1 MSINFIDLQKQQ
13 ARIRPQLDEA
23 IKQVLDGGQYIMGD
37 HCQQLEQQLAQYVGV
52 KHCLGCANGTDAI
65 RLAMVALDV
74 RAGDVVLTT
83 NFTFFATSEVIAELG
98 AIPIFVDVDETYNI
112 CPIDLQD
119 KLNQALAKG
128 YPVKG
133 IVSVDLFGLPA
144 NHVAINAIA
153 QKHGL
158 WHIEDSA
165 QGFGGKIDNQVNGS
179 FATIATTS
187 FFPAKPLGCYGDGG
201 AVFTDSDDLAEK
213 MQSLRVHGKGSHKY
227 ENVRIGYNSRL
238 DTLQAAILIEKLKIF
253 DDEVGVK
260 NQLAEFYTQ
269 SLRDVKGIKTPIVP
283 QGYLSSWAQYTMQVD
298 DRDGL
303 MAHLKA
309 AGVPSMVY
317 YPKTM
322 SQTVALQPYEQ
333 HQFGSLARSEA
344 LTQSVLSLPMH
355 AYLTEQEKQGIVDCI
370 IEFYKV

>member
-65 RLAMVALDV
+65 RLAMAALDV

-98 AIPIFVDVDETYNI
+98 AIPVFVDVDETYNI

-165 QGFGGKIDNQVNGS
+165 QGFGGKIGNQVNGS

-253 DDEVGVK
+253 DDEVVVK

-298 DRDGL
+298 ERDGL

-355 AYLTEQEKQGIVDCI
+355 AYLTEQEKQSIVDAVI
-370 IEFYKV
+370 AFYA

>member
-1 MSINFIDLQKQQ
+1 MSINFIDLQQQQ

-23 IKQVLDGGQYIMGD
+23 IKQVLDGGQYIMGN

-65 RLAMVALDV
+65 RLAMAALDV

-98 AIPIFVDVDETYNI
+98 AIPVFVDVDETYNI
-112 CPIDLQD
+112 CPVDLEN

-144 NHVAINAIA
+144 NHIAINAIA

-165 QGFGGKIDNQVNGS
+165 QGFGGKIGNQVSGS

-201 AVFTDSDDLAEK
+201 AVFTDSDELADK

-253 DDEVGVK
+253 DDEVAVK
-260 NQLAEFYTQ
+260 NQLADFYTQ
-269 SLRDVKGIKTPIVP
+269 SLKDVKEIKTPIVP

-333 HQFGSLARSEA
+333 YQLGGLARSEA

-355 AYLTEQEKQGIVDCI
+355 AYLTEQDKQNIVDAVI
-370 IEFYKV
+370 AFYA

>member
-1 MSINFIDLQKQQ
+1 MSINFIDLQQQQ

-23 IKQVLDGGQYIMGD
+23 IKQVLDGGQYIMGN

-65 RLAMVALDV
+65 RLAMAALDV

-98 AIPIFVDVDETYNI
+98 AIPVFVDVDETYNI
-112 CPIDLQD
+112 CPVDLEN

-144 NHVAINAIA
+144 NHIAINAIA

-165 QGFGGKIDNQVNGS
+165 QGFGGKIGNQVSGS

-201 AVFTDSDDLAEK
+201 AVFTDSDELADK

-253 DDEVGVK
+253 DDEVAVK
-260 NQLAEFYTQ
+260 NQLADFYTQ
-269 SLRDVKGIKTPIVP
+269 SLKDVKEIKTPIVP

-322 SQTVALQPYEQ
+322 SQTVALRPYEQ
-333 HQFGSLARSEA
+333 YQLGGLVRSEA

-355 AYLTEQEKQGIVDCI
+355 AYLTEQDKQNIVDAVI
-370 IEFYKV
+370 AFYA

>member
-1 MSINFIDLQKQQ
+1 MSINFIDLQQQQ

-23 IKQVLDGGQYIMGD
+23 IKQVLDGGQYIMGN

-65 RLAMVALDV
+65 RLAMAALDV
-74 RAGDVVLTT
+74 CAGDVVLTT

-98 AIPIFVDVDETYNI
+98 AIPVFVDVDETYNI
-112 CPIDLQD
+112 CPVDLEN

-144 NHVAINAIA
+144 NHIAINAIA

-165 QGFGGKIDNQVNGS
+165 QGFGGKIGNQVSGS

-201 AVFTDSDDLAEK
+201 AVFTDSDELADK

-253 DDEVGVK
+253 DDEVAVK
-260 NQLAEFYTQ
+260 NQLADFYTQ
-269 SLRDVKGIKTPIVP
+269 SLKDVKEIKTPIVP

-333 HQFGSLARSEA
+333 YQLGGLARSEA

-355 AYLTEQEKQGIVDCI
+355 AYLTEQDKQNIVDVVI
-370 IEFYKV
+370 AFYA

>member
-65 RLAMVALDV
+65 RLAMAALDV

-98 AIPIFVDVDETYNI
+98 AIPVFVDVDETYNI

-165 QGFGGKIDNQVNGS
+165 QGFGGKIGNQVNGS

-355 AYLTEQEKQGIVDCI
+355 AYLTEQEKQSIVDAVI
-370 IEFYKV
+370 AFYA

>member
-13 ARIRPQLDEA
+13 ARIRPQLDAA
-23 IKQVLDGGQYIMGD
+23 IKQVLDGGHYIMGD
-37 HCQQLEQQLAQYVGV
+37 HCQQIEQQLAQYVGV
-52 KHCLGCANGTDAI
+52 NHCLGCANGTDAI
-65 RLAMVALDV
+65 RLAMAALDI

-98 AIPIFVDVDETYNI
+98 AIPVFVDVDETYNI

-119 KLNQALAKG
+119 KLDQALTKG

-133 IVSVDLFGLPA
+133 IISVDLFGLPA
-144 NHVAINAIA
+144 DHHAINAIA

-165 QGFGGKIDNQVNGS
+165 QGFGGKIDNQVSGS

-201 AVFTDSDDLAEK
+201 AVFTSNDELADK

-253 DDEVGVK
+253 DDEVVVK
-260 NQLAEFYTQ
+260 NQLADFYTQ
-269 SLRDVKGIKTPIVP
+269 SLKNVNEIKTPIIP
-283 QGYLSSWAQYTMQVD
+283 QGYMSSWAQYTMQVD

-322 SQTVALQPYEQ
+322 SQTVALQPYGQ
-333 HQFGSLARSEA
+333 YQFGGLARSEA
-344 LTQSVLSLPMH
+344 LTKSVLSLPMH

-370 IEFYKV
+370 IEFYKT

>member
-65 RLAMVALDV
+65 RLAMAALDV

-98 AIPIFVDVDETYNI
+98 AIPVFVDVDETYNI

-165 QGFGGKIDNQVNGS
+165 QGFGGKIGNQVNGS

-253 DDEVGVK
+253 DDEVVVK

-298 DRDGL
+298 ERDGL

-333 HQFGSLARSEA
+333 YQFGGLARSEA

-355 AYLTEQEKQGIVDCI
+355 AYLTEQEKQSIVDAVI
-370 IEFYKV
+370 AFYA

>member
-1 MSINFIDLQKQQ
+1 MSINFIDLQQQQ

-23 IKQVLDGGQYIMGD
+23 IKQVLDGGQYIMGN

-65 RLAMVALDV
+65 RLAMAALDV

-98 AIPIFVDVDETYNI
+98 AIPVFVDVDETYNI
-112 CPIDLQD
+112 CPVDLEN

-133 IVSVDLFGLPA
+133 IISVDLFGLPA
-144 NHVAINAIA
+144 NHIAINDIA

-165 QGFGGKIDNQVNGS
+165 QGFGGKIGNQVSGS

-201 AVFTDSDDLAEK
+201 AVFTDSDELADK

-253 DDEVGVK
+253 DDEVAVK
-260 NQLAEFYTQ
+260 NQLADFYTQ
-269 SLRDVKGIKTPIVP
+269 SLKDVKEIKTPIVP

-333 HQFGSLARSEA
+333 YQLGGLARSEA

-355 AYLTEQEKQGIVDCI
+355 AYLTEQDKQNIVDAVI
-370 IEFYKV
+370 AFYA

>member
-65 RLAMVALDV
+65 RLAMAALDV

-165 QGFGGKIDNQVNGS
+165 QGFGGKIGNQVNGS

-355 AYLTEQEKQGIVDCI
+355 AYLTEQEKQSIVDAVI
-370 IEFYKV
+370 AFYA

>member
-37 HCQQLEQQLAQYVGV
+37 YCQQLEQQLAQYVGV

-333 HQFGSLARSEA
+333 HQFGGLARSEA

-355 AYLTEQEKQGIVDCI
+355 AYLTEQEKQSIVDAVI
-370 IEFYKV
+370 AFYA

>member
-1 MSINFIDLQKQQ
+1 MSINFIDLQQQQ

-23 IKQVLDGGQYIMGD
+23 IKQVLDGGQYIMGN

-65 RLAMVALDV
+65 RLAMAALDV

-98 AIPIFVDVDETYNI
+98 AIPVFVDVDETYNI
-112 CPIDLQD
+112 CPVDLEN
-119 KLNQALAKG
+119 KVNQALAKE

-133 IVSVDLFGLPA
+133 IISVDLFGLPA
-144 NHVAINAIA
+144 NHIAINAIA

-165 QGFGGKIDNQVNGS
+165 QGFGGKIGNQVSGS

-201 AVFTDSDDLAEK
+201 AVFTDSDELADK

-253 DDEVGVK
+253 DDEVAVK
-260 NQLAEFYTQ
+260 NQLADFYTQ
-269 SLRDVKGIKTPIVP
+269 SLKDVKEIKTPIVP

-303 MAHLKA
+303 IAHLKA

-333 HQFGSLARSEA
+333 YQFGGLVRSEA
-344 LTQSVLSLPMH
+344 LTRSVLSLPMH
-355 AYLTEQEKQGIVDCI
+355 AYLTEQEKQSIVDAI
-370 IEFYKV
+370 VAFYA

>member
-65 RLAMVALDV
+65 RLAMAALDV
-74 RAGDVVLTT
+74 RAGEVVLTT
-83 NFTFFATSEVIAELG
+83 NFTFLATSEVSAELG

-165 QGFGGKIDNQVNGS
+165 QGFGGKIGNQVNGS

-253 DDEVGVK
+253 DDEVAVK

-322 SQTVALQPYEQ
+322 SQTVALQHYEQ
-333 HQFGSLARSEA
+333 YQFGGLAHSEA

-355 AYLTEQEKQGIVDCI
+355 AYLTEQEKQGIVDAVI
-370 IEFYKV
+370 AFYA

>member
-1 MSINFIDLQKQQ
+1 MSINFIDLQQQQ

-23 IKQVLDGGQYIMGD
+23 IKQVLDGGQYIMGN

-65 RLAMVALDV
+65 RLAMAALDV
-74 RAGDVVLTT
+74 RAGDVVLTS

-98 AIPIFVDVDETYNI
+98 AIPVFVDVDETYNI
-112 CPIDLQD
+112 CPVDLEN
-119 KLNQALAKG
+119 KVNQALAKE

-133 IVSVDLFGLPA
+133 IISVDLFGLPA
-144 NHVAINAIA
+144 NHIAINAIA

-165 QGFGGKIDNQVNGS
+165 QGFGGKIGNQVSGS

-201 AVFTDSDDLAEK
+201 AVFTDSDELADK

-253 DDEVGVK
+253 DDEVAVK
-260 NQLAEFYTQ
+260 NQLADFYTQ
-269 SLRDVKGIKTPIVP
+269 SLKDVKEINTPIVP

-333 HQFGSLARSEA
+333 YQLGGLARSEA